1 MVMVM
6 LYASLGSVLLY
17 EFDIMPFIVELAGST
32 STGKTFTLN
41 LVASVWGTTDLTTT
55 WSSTRNSIEA
65 MAAFLNSF
73 PMFKDDTRNIS
84 PNFIANAVY
93 NYSSGESK
101 SRSNKNLTIDEKKE
115 WKNIMLSTGE
125 ASITNMA
132 EDKAGV
138 SARVVTLEEQPY
150 PDNYDFISLD
160 HEFREL
166 WHSRN

>member
-1 MVMVM
+1 MENSNVKLHNNDRGFQKLINSFKSKGTLGDYSEKVFVKIKDLPMVMVM

-65 MAAFLNSF
+65 MASFLNSF

-101 SRSNKNLTIDEKKE
+101 SRSNKN
-115 WKNIMLSTGE
+115 
-125 ASITNMA
+125 
-132 EDKAGV
+132 
-138 SARVVTLEEQPY
+138 
-150 PDNYDFISLD
+150 
-160 HEFREL
+160 
-166 WHSRN
+166 